1 MSFSSDIKKEL
12 CSLENIQPC
21 CYHAQVYGLVL
32 FAHFNKFNLSITTEN
47 KDVFDLYLKS
57 LTEYVGFKP
66 VTDTSRIKK
75 LTAEIT
81 DASKKEKCFDK
92 FGHSIN
98 ETSLRI
104 NYANIQNE
112 CCVASFLRGV
122 FLSCGFVSDPNRNYH
137 LEFVVPYKRLC
148 NDLMKIIN
156 ELNLEPK
163 YVMRKGNHIV
173 YFKDSESI
181 EDFLAYIGAQNASLY
196 IMSVKI
202 EKDIKNKVNRKL
214 NFEYHNMD
222 KTLSASRRQVE
233 AIKYIK
239 STAGLAI
246 LPDSLRELAVLRLD
260 NPDAPLSELALMLE
274 NPVSKSGIKHR
285 LDKIVETADKLK
297 ENGEN

>member
-57 LTEYVGFKP
+57 MTDYVGFKP

-81 DASKKEKCFDK
+81 DASQKEKCFDK

-156 ELNLEPK
+156 ELDLEPK

-202 EKDIKNKVNRKL
+202 EKDIKLVKEIYIDRATFKNLESEVDQIKEHLKQTDKKIEECKILSSYFKYL
-214 NFEYHNMD
+214 NF
-222 KTLSASRRQVE
+222 
-233 AIKYIK
+233 I
-239 STAGLAI
+239 
-246 LPDSLRELAVLRLD
+246 
-260 NPDAPLSELALMLE
+260 
-274 NPVSKSGIKHR
+274 
-285 LDKIVETADKLK
+285 
-297 ENGEN
+297 